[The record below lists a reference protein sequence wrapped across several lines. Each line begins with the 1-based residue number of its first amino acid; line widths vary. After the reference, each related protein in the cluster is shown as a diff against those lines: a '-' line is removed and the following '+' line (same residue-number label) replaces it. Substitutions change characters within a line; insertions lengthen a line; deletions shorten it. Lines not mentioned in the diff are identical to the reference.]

1 MTKDFLQDLKDTCEL
16 LLNPKVDGVI
26 VTNSDVREIFENK
39 EFKYGLRTERFVVDG
54 LTVRIETE
62 TEDIGTYW

>member
-26 VTNSDVREIFENK
+26 VTNSDVREVFENK

>member
-16 LLNPKVDGVI
+16 LLNPKVNGVI

>member
-26 VTNSDVREIFENK
+26 VTNSDVRELFENK
-39 EFKYGLRTERFVVDG
+39 EFKYGLKTERFVVDG

>member
-26 VTNSDVREIFENK
+26 VTNSDVRELFKNK

>member
-1 MTKDFLQDLKDTCEL
+1 MIKDFLQDLKDTCEL

-26 VTNSDVREIFENK
+26 VTNSEVREVFENK
-39 EFKYGLRTERFVVDG
+39 EFKYGFRTERFVMDG
-54 LTVRIETE
+54 LKIRIETE

>member
-26 VTNSDVREIFENK
+26 VTNSDVRELFENK

>member
-26 VTNSDVREIFENK
+26 VTNSDVRELFKNK
-39 EFKYGLRTERFVVDG
+39 EFKYGLKTERFVVDG